1 MNHISKA
8 LLILAM
14 LGTLIPFSGAVA
26 YLPQTLNA
34 TAPSPIVDF
43 LSLLTLIIGPM
54 IIGKILQYAIRM
66 VGKTKKG
73 IIGGGVS

>member
-8 LLILAM
+8 LLLLALM
-14 LGTLIPFSGAVA
+14 GALIPLSGAVV

-34 TAPSPIVDF
+34 TAPSPLVDF
-43 LSLLTLIIGPM
+43 LSGLTLVIGTM
-54 IIGKILQYAIRM
+54 IIGKVLQYAIRM
-66 VGKTKKG
+66 VAKAKKG